1 MICGRLGELLKEAA
15 SGSEC
20 DVVAAFPFIYFIF
33 FSISST
39 AGQTMG
45 SASEWAAAS
54 SWGESAV
61 KRWPEV
67 KEAAVR

>member
-1 MICGRLGELLKEAA
+1 
-15 SGSEC
+15 
-20 DVVAAFPFIYFIF
+20 
-33 FSISST
+33 
-39 AGQTMG
+39 MG

-54 SWGESAV
+54 RWGESTV

>member
-1 MICGRLGELLKEAA
+1 
-15 SGSEC
+15 
-20 DVVAAFPFIYFIF
+20 
-33 FSISST
+33 
-39 AGQTMG
+39 MG

-54 SWGESAV
+54 SRGESAV